1 MLFFRYKD
9 ARKLRDLSVFN
20 ITQLLPSRKGDN
32 LFVRAKLV
40 QDTLKTFFSS
50 ADPDICRDH
59 APMFRMDDN
68 GGKVFIE
75 EEKRQVSGEQAR
87 VLWPFSGSG

>member
-20 ITQLLPSRKGDN
+20 ITQLLPFRKGDN

-50 ADPDICRDH
+50 ADSAICQEH
-59 APMFRMDDN
+59 APMFRTDDN

-75 EEKRQVSGEQAR
+75 EEKRQVSGEQASALLPLR
-87 VLWPFSGSG
+87 GIG